1 MEEPIFLMGSQVYP
15 LFSTFP
21 IRLVTILLI
30 GQYDVV
36 VVFTSYIGRSYDHS
50 KFRITCQPQI
60 WMIYR

>member
-15 LFSTFP
+15 LFPTFP

-50 KFRITCQPQI
+50 QFRITSQPQI